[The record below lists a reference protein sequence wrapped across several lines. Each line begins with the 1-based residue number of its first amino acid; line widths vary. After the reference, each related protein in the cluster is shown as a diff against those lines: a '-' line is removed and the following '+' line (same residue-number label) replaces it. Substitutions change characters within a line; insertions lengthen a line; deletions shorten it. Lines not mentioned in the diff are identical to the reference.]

1 LPFSARGRNQMPGSK
16 AKEYLSALYQKHG
29 ALVVIQSLM
38 AIANTVANSFAL
50 IYLIREG
57 YDYIA
62 CSIFILISCVVPILL
77 LLFAARTV
85 VKNFSASMNTGM
97 ISMMLYYASLM
108 FLDDVNLLGGWL
120 LILIPP
126 LMYGIY
132 IVTFWIPYNTLM
144 MHITSVKARGATIG
158 VYFLVWPLIT
168 AVGPLFGGL
177 LITRYS
183 YDAMFLFAIVVI
195 ASNLFYMSGFRVL
208 GKLRERIII
217 PELIQ
222 SVTTGILRKEKT
234 TLDFTGIG
242 SRIMYGLFAEGVVD
256 GVFWVAVPIISFQ
269 FATSESTLSQYL
281 SLFALWGAIMTVA
294 LGYLSDRIKNR
305 RTILRIGSLLCAVS
319 IILATVAPTV
329 QGYLLGM
336 SMTYFF
342 LAIIPAFLFT
352 MLLDK
357 LERYKKK
364 GVLVREFLLN
374 VGRVAGAAT
383 TIVLLLLDFDLMAA
397 IAVSGVMTAT
407 IVIVR

>member
-1 LPFSARGRNQMPGSK
+1 MPGSK

-168 AVGPLFGGL
+168 AVGPLIGGL

-183 YDAMFLFAIVVI
+183 YDAMFLFSIIVI
-195 ASNLFYMSGFRVL
+195 ASNLFYMSGFRIL
-208 GKLRERIII
+208 RKLRERIII

-242 SRIMYGLFAEGVVD
+242 SRLMYGLFAEGIVD

-269 FATSESTLSQYL
+269 FATSESAVNSESTLSQYL

-319 IILATVAPTV
+319 IILAAIAPTV

-397 IAVSGVMTAT
+397 IAVSGVITAT

>member
-1 LPFSARGRNQMPGSK
+1 MPGLK
-16 AKEYLSALYQKHG
+16 GKEYFSALYRKHG
-29 ALVVIQSLM
+29 ALIVIQSLM

-57 YDYIA
+57 YDNIA
-62 CSIFILISCVVPILL
+62 CSIFILISCVVPIFLL
-77 LLFAARTV
+77 VFAAKAV
-85 VKNFSASMNTGM
+85 VRNFSASMNTGM
-97 ISMMLYYASLM
+97 ISIMLYYAGLM
-108 FLDDVNLLGGWL
+108 FLDDVNVLGGWL
-120 LILIPP
+120 VVIIPP
-126 LMYGIY
+126 IMFGVY

-177 LITRYS
+177 LITRFS
-183 YDAMFLFAIVVI
+183 YDAMFVFAIAMI
-195 ASNLFYMSGFRVL
+195 AVDLFYMSGFRVL
-208 GKLRERIII
+208 RKLRERVII

-222 SVTTGILRKEKT
+222 TVTVGILRKEKT
-234 TLDFTGIG
+234 TLDFTGVG
-242 SRIMYGLFAEGVVD
+242 SRLMYGLLVEGVID
-256 GVFWVAVPIISFQ
+256 GVFWVAVPIVSFE
-269 FATSESTLSQYL
+269 FATSEATLSQYL

-305 RTILRIGSLLCAVS
+305 RTILRIGGILCGVS
-319 IILATVAPTV
+319 IILSALAPSV
-329 QGYLLGM
+329 DGYLLGM

-374 VGRVAGAAT
+374 VGRTAGVLM
-383 TIVLLLLDFDLMAA
+383 TIVLLLFDFELIAA
-397 IAVSGVMTAT
+397 IAVAGVLTTT
-407 IVIVR
+407 IVAVK

>member
-1 LPFSARGRNQMPGSK
+1 MPALK
-16 AKEYLSALYQKHG
+16 AKEYLAALYRKHG

-62 CSIFILISCVVPILL
+62 CSIFILISCLVPIFILA
-77 LLFAARTV
+77 FAAKAV
-85 VKNFSASMNTGM
+85 VRNFSASMNTGM
-97 ISMMLYYASLM
+97 ISIMLYYVLLM
-108 FLDDVNLLGGWL
+108 FLDDVNFFGGWL

-126 LMYGIY
+126 LMYGVY

-144 MHITSVKARGATIG
+144 MHITSARARGATIG

-168 AVGPLFGGL
+168 AVGPLIGGL

-183 YDAMFLFAIVVI
+183 YDAMFIFSISTI
-195 ASNLFYMSGFRVL
+195 AVNLFYMSGFRVL
-208 GKLRERIII
+208 RKLRERIII

-222 SVTTGILRKEKT
+222 SVTVGIIRKEKT

-242 SRIMYGLFAEGVVD
+242 SRLMYGVLAEGVID
-256 GVFWVAVPIISFQ
+256 GVFWVAVPIISFE
-269 FATSESTLSQYL
+269 FATSEATLSQYL

-305 RTILRIGSLLCAVS
+305 RTILGLGSILCGVS
-319 IILATVAPTV
+319 IVLSAVAPTV
-329 QGYLLGM
+329 DGYLLGM

-374 VGRVAGAAT
+374 AGRTAGALL
-383 TIVLLLLDFDLMAA
+383 TIGLLLVDFELMTA
-397 IAVSGVMTAT
+397 IAITGILTAT
-407 IVIVR
+407 IVVVK

>member
-1 LPFSARGRNQMPGSK
+1 MPGSK

-183 YDAMFLFAIVVI
+183 YDAMFLFAIAVI

-208 GKLRERIII
+208 RKLRERIII

-222 SVTTGILRKEKT
+222 SVTTGVLRKEKT

-242 SRIMYGLFAEGVVD
+242 SRLMYGLFAEGIVD

-269 FATSESTLSQYL
+269 FALSESVSNSESTLSQYL

-305 RTILRIGSLLCAVS
+305 RTILRVGSLLCAVS
-319 IILATVAPTV
+319 IILAAVAPTV

-342 LAIIPAFLFT
+342 LAVIPAFLFT

-374 VGRVAGAAT
+374 VGRVAGAVT
-383 TIVLLLLDFDLMAA
+383 TIILLLLDFDLMAA
-397 IAVSGVMTAT
+397 VAVSGVITAT